1 MDTYALERVTSSSID
16 LSRVYDEDRDK
27 KLNVYIFNKITN
39 NISSKTCLSETS
51 NEFALILYL

>member
-1 MDTYALERVTSSSID
+1 MDTSALERVTSSSID